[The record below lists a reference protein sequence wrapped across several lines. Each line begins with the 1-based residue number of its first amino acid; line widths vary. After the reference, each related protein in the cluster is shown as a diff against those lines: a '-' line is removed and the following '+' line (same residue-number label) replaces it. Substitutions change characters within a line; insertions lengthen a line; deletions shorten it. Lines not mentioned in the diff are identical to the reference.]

1 MSAVVQFPVADVP
14 PPPRHLRR
22 LRLGSRVLSWLFTGL
37 MIGVG
42 AIAAALIVGVI
53 FYGGENYRIAAG
65 GVWIGTGPVDS
76 VAFHTL
82 SLPHRLVYAAIGAVR
97 ITPSLM
103 IFWHLRGLFDLY
115 ANGEVFGR
123 RNGRRLAHIG
133 VWLCLYAV
141 SPFLCHLVLVATGY
155 EIDKVWM
162 HLSSVQALVLGLLV
176 FVIAQVMAVG
186 HEIEEDRKAFV

>member
-1 MSAVVQFPVADVP
+1 MSAVVQFPIPDTP
-14 PPPRHLRR
+14 PTPPQLRR
-22 LRLGSRVLSWLFTGL
+22 LRLGSRALSWLFAGL
-37 MIGVG
+37 IGVVG
-42 AIAAALIVGVI
+42 LVATILIAGVV
-53 FYGGENYRIAAG
+53 FYGGENYRIGAG
-65 GVWIGTGPVDS
+65 AVWIGAGSPDS

-82 SLPHRLVYAAIGAVR
+82 TLPHRLVYAAIGAVR

-103 IFWHLRGLFDLY
+103 IFWHLHGLFDLY
-115 ANGEVFGR
+115 AKGEVFGR

-133 VWLCLYAV
+133 AWLCLYAV
-141 SPFLCHLVLVATGY
+141 SPFVCHLVLAATGY